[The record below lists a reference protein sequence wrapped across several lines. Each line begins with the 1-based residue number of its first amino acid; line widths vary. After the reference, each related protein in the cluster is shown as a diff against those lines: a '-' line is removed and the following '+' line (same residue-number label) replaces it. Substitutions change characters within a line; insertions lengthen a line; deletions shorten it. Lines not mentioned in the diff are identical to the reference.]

1 MAKPWPGLYLFFQFS
16 PTSVI
21 TPQNSW
27 PTIVGCSAT
36 SFPIETLLT
45 DNLLPYNSD
54 TYFYGSL
61 AEPMS
66 CIIGTFH
73 AMYHTKPG
81 SYEHQMGIVEGGKM
95 EMLASVGP
103 MGLGAIDYAL
113 HCDRRPSLLVITDID
128 DARLE
133 RAQSIYTVEH
143 AREMGVELHYVNTAK
158 PGCDT
163 NLGRRSQ
170 CSA

>member
-1 MAKPWPGLYLFFQFS
+1 MAPGYSYQYCGGDS
-16 PTSVI
+16 QYSNI
-21 TPQNSW
+21 
-27 PTIVGCSAT
+27 
-36 SFPIETLLT
+36 PIETLLT

-81 SYEHQMGIVEGGKM
+81 CYEHQMGIVEGGKM
-95 EMLASVGP
+95 AMLASVGP

-128 DARLE
+128 DARLA
-133 RAQSIYTVEH
+133 RAESIYTVEH
-143 AREMGVELHYVNTAK
+143 AKEMGVELHYVNTAK

-163 NLGRRSQ
+163 NCITSGLRI
-170 CSA
+170 